1 MCELRGVKLDTSKIY
16 DAMHAAGIVPP
27 DRMPPLTPGELVRFS
42 VNGKPGDKAGWLR
55 PFDDGKGAT
64 FGDWRTGASGF
75 VFFEDDSRKL
85 SAAEVEAR
93 RRKVEE
99 SRRQAE
105 QVRKTEQ
112 AAVSAHARQEWAA
125 ATPASLG
132 HGYLTR
138 KKLTATHGTRT
149 DKEGRL
155 LVPVFDNAGQIM
167 SLQRIEP
174 VKPPEGNDK
183 RFYSGAPTKAG
194 RYWLRPAEQ
203 ATEAAPL
210 ILAEGYATA
219 GSVAEALPDCAVVC
233 CFSAGNIESVAR
245 DIRAAYPN
253 RVIILA
259 GDDDPRIKDNPGRTK
274 AEAAAKLIAARAVFP
289 TFGEGEAGS
298 DFNDLA
304 ALHGLD
310 AVRLALGQA
319 PAAPPRFNLAT
330 MTAARL
336 FVGQPPPVQWLVE
349 GVFPRG
355 VVALLASPPGIG
367 KSFLSFELAL
377 QVASDKPDHWLDA
390 TPYAFGG
397 RMMAHGRAVY
407 VSAEDDHGELHR
419 RLDAL
424 NPDKPHPERLHVV
437 SLPDLEGGHFGIVEQ
452 VPGVKTLH
460 PSAAWQDLVSEIN
473 ALDDVR
479 LIVVD
484 TLQALTPADLNDNAN
499 AQAVMNELVQL
510 ARKTG
515 ATVLALHHFAKGA
528 AAKIT
533 TALDAAEAIRGAGAL
548 VGSCRAAYVL
558 WPPSAEDAKEICK
571 RLEVQHEEGRVIR
584 GMVAKANGQADRTQ
598 RTYIRSTGGLL
609 RDKTDLVKAAFGESN
624 AIERGALLDA
634 IAKAANEG
642 DPLALSANS
651 KGSAHGRRLE
661 FAECLHEKPRIW
673 FEKETSWLKTEG
685 KVKSIKRPQGGNG
698 HVLVPDAWQAE
709 TEAAA

>member
-1 MCELRGVKLDTSKIY
+1 MDTSKIY
-16 DAMHAAGIVPP
+16 NAMSAAGLAVP

-42 VNGKPGDKAGWLR
+42 GNGKPGDKAGWLR
-55 PFDDGKGAT
+55 PFDDGEGAA
-64 FGDWRTGASGF
+64 FGDWRTGASGH
-75 VFFEDDSRKL
+75 VFFDDGRKL
-85 SAAEVEAR
+85 SATEVEAR
-93 RRKVEE
+93 RRKVDE

-112 AAVSAHARQEWAA
+112 AAASAQARQEWEAA
-125 ATPASLG
+125 APATPG
-132 HGYLTR
+132 HGYLKR
-138 KKLTATHGTRT
+138 KHLTASHGGRI

-174 VKPPEGNDK
+174 TKPPEGSDK
-183 RFYSGAPTKAG
+183 RFYPGAPTKAG
-194 RYWLRPAEQ
+194 RYWLRAPEQ
-203 ATEAAPL
+203 AKEAAPL
-210 ILAEGYATA
+210 ILTEGYATA
-219 GSVAEALPDCAVVC
+219 GSIAEALPDCAVCC
-233 CFSAGNIESVAR
+233 CFNAGNLESDAR
-245 DIRAAYPN
+245 DIRAAFPH

-259 GDDDPRIKDNPGRTK
+259 GDDDRTTPGNPGRTQ
-274 AEAAAKLIAARAVFP
+274 AEAAAKLIGGRAVFP
-289 TFGEGEAGS
+289 TFGANEPGS

-304 ALHGLD
+304 AVHGLD
-310 AVRLALGQA
+310 AVRQALGQA
-319 PAAPPRFNLAT
+319 PAAPTRFNLAK

-367 KSFLSFELAL
+367 KSFLSLELAL
-377 QVASDKPDHWLDA
+377 QVADKPDHWLDA
-390 TPYAFGG
+390 MPYAFGG
-397 RMMAHGRAVY
+397 RVMAHGRAVY
-407 VSAEDDHGELHR
+407 ISAEDDLGELHR

-424 NPDKPHPERLHVV
+424 NPGKPHPERLHVV

-479 LIVVD
+479 LVVVD
-484 TLQALTPADLNDNAN
+484 TLQALTPADLNDNSN

-558 WPPSAEDAKEICK
+558 WPPSAEDARQVAHKLK
-571 RLEVQHEEGRVIR
+571 LKHEEGQVIR
-584 GMVAKANGQADRTQ
+584 GMVAKTNGQADRTQ
-598 RTYIRSTGGLL
+598 RTYIRNPAGLL
-609 RDKTDLVKAAFGESN
+609 RDRTDSVRAAFGESN
-624 AIERGALLDA
+624 ALERTALLEA
-634 IAKAANEG
+634 IAKAATGG
-642 DPLALSANS
+642 DPLALSPNS
-651 KGSAHGRRLE
+651 KGSAFGRRLE
-661 FAECLHEKPRIW
+661 FAECLHGKPRPW
-673 FEKETSWLKTEG
+673 FESETTHLVTLG
-685 KVKSIKRPQGGNG
+685 KAKCIKRPKGGNG
-698 HVLVPDAWQAE
+698 SVLVPDAWGE
-709 TEAAA
+709 TDAAA